1 MQVRE
6 LMTRDV
12 YTISPTH
19 TLQEA
24 ARLMQTIDS
33 GFLPVADND
42 RLVGTITDRDI
53 TIRAVAEGLDPQ
65 TPVSQILTK
74 DVKYCMEDED
84 IEDLASNM
92 AEIQVRRLPVVNSDK
107 RLVGIIS
114 LGDLAIDSAAAT
126 AAEKALSGV
135 SQPGAHRH

>member
-12 YTISPTH
+12 YTISPNH

-33 GFLPVADND
+33 GFLPVADDD

-92 AEIQVRRLPVVNSDK
+92 AEIQVRRLPVVNADK
-107 RLVGIIS
+107 RLVGVIS
-114 LGDLAIDSAAAT
+114 LGDLAVDSAAAD